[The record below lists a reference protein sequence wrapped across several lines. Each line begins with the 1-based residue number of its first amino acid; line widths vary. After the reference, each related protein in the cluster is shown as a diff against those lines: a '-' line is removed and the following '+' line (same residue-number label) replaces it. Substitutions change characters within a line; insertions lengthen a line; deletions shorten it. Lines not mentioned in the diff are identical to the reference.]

1 MPKYV
6 KVIIAIVAII
16 LGWIFGYISWG
27 GVYDFGNPTNT
38 ILFSCSSPLMV
49 GGIIYLI
56 VVLVK
61 RKKPVV

>member
-38 ILFSCSSPLMV
+38 ILVSCSSPLMV